1 MVMKTAI
8 SYIVMV
14 LALVIVFFTGVVVS
28 AAGVP
33 LKGVAQGRDFWFA
46 IPMNDDPV
54 QPVIGLE
61 IYVTSDYD
69 TEVTVELPLLGSKT
83 TKPVKA
89 GEVTVF
95 SSVSEPG
102 MSSWEISTS
111 EKIENK
117 GVHIYSPQPICV
129 NVINGKQVTADG
141 FTAIPTSMFGREYVH
156 CAYYDFG
163 ESRSW
168 AGGFMIVAAENN
180 TEITIQ
186 LGGRNSNGAGRT
198 FGGKNNKNSVPFKV
212 LLNSG
217 QVYCVRGN
225 GATAGSFDLSGSQV
239 ISNKPV
245 GFLSYHMRT
254 IIPTDAQNGRNYLV
268 EMMPPVQAWGKK
280 YVTVELDRKG
290 KGDYFRVVAAKPSTK
305 FSMKYYD
312 IKTGN
317 LVGQRSGV
325 IPKGDFVDFFNTW
338 GGVGAVEGIKG
349 MSVWEADGPILV
361 MQYAY
366 SANWD
371 GSDSCDPFMTALSP
385 VEQFQSSF
393 SFQRSQSNL
402 FSNNIA
408 SFIIEGDS
416 SDKSNTLLKS
426 VVMNGELL
434 YKKYPLLLTNRISG
448 TNYYWARVPL
458 SNEAQQVISGTRI
471 GGYVY
476 GYSAFNCYGWPL
488 FPAGLLTTI
497 RDTLPPVLIKNK
509 LGYNEYEF
517 SATELRSISPETDTT
532 QTDQGIL
539 DVRLL
544 PGSTNCLLEY
554 ITAPIIVAE
563 PKTIKFDFRVRLE
576 AGASSG
582 RAIVAVIDRA
592 GNTVIDT
599 TTLEKTIVTITP
611 LLLHMKTFTG
621 SRKKQQ
627 ISIQNLSQID
637 INVASVQLMSGT
649 VFSIDSGAVPPLL
662 TLKPAQKHIFTI
674 KYMPVQSG
682 TDIDHDSVVII
693 TTASPDKIILPVY
706 GTGAVCEI
714 ISTPAVASISA
725 KVGAYSET
733 NTVRIDN
740 PTADTIRLL
749 SAKFTKGSVFTID
762 SGNILSPTTLLPGK
776 NHIFKIR
783 YKPLQAGSDQDTLIV
798 STDCGAEKSMP
809 FSGEASV
816 VGVEEITP
824 TASFVTVMPNPTGGE
839 LRVLIRSAPGRIYT
853 YLTDAMGRDISGCAV
868 EFDNAGENEFVLPCS
883 ESLATG
889 IYKLRIFDSAG
900 MEITSTTVII
910 RR

>member
-1 MVMKTAI
+1 MKTTI
-8 SYIVMV
+8 RCIVTV
-14 LALVIVFFTGVVVS
+14 FIVIAVFCVGVTV
-28 AAGVP
+28 AAAPVP

-54 QPVIGLE
+54 QQAIGLE

-69 TEVTVELPLLGSKT
+69 TEVTVEVPLLGSKT

-89 GEVTVF
+89 GEVTIF

-102 MSSWEISTS
+102 MSTWEIASS

-117 GVHIYSPQPICV
+117 GVHVYSPQPICV

-156 CAYYDFG
+156 CSYYDFG
-163 ESRSW
+163 EARSW
-168 AGGFMIVAAENN
+168 AGGFMVVAAEDS
-180 TEITIQ
+180 TEVTIQ
-186 LGGRNSNGAGRT
+186 LGGRNSNGTGRT
-198 FGGKNNKNSVPFKV
+198 LGGKNNKNSVPFKV
-212 LLNSG
+212 ILNSG

-225 GATAGSFDLSGSQV
+225 GATAGSFDLSGSRV
-239 ISNKPV
+239 NSDKPI

-254 IIPTDAQNGRNYLV
+254 IIPTEAQNGRNYLI

-280 YVTVELDRKG
+280 YITVELDRKG

-312 IKTGN
+312 IKTGG

-338 GGVGAVEGIKG
+338 GGIGAVEGIKG

-416 SDKSNTLLKS
+416 SDKSNTLLKT
-426 VVMNGELL
+426 VVMNGDLL
-434 YKKYPLLLTNRISG
+434 YKKYPLLLTNRIPG

-458 SNEAQQVISGTRI
+458 SNEAQQVTSGTRI

-476 GYSAFNCYGWPL
+476 GYNAFNCYGWPL
-488 FPAGLLTTI
+488 FPAGLLTTVK
-497 RDTLPPVLIKNK
+497 DTLPPVLIKNK
-509 LGYNEYEF
+509 LAYNEYEF
-517 SATELRSISPETDTT
+517 SATELRSINPETDTT

-554 ITAPIIVAE
+554 ITAPIIVVE
-563 PKTIKFDFRVRLE
+563 PKTTKFDFRVRLA

-599 TTLEKTIVTITP
+599 ITLEKTIVTITP
-611 LLLHMKTFTG
+611 SLLHMKAFTG

-637 INVASVQLMSGT
+637 INVTSVQLMSGT

-662 TLKPAQKHIFTI
+662 TLKPAQKHIFTV

-706 GTGAVCEI
+706 GTSSVCEI
-714 ISTPAVASISA
+714 IPTPASFAISA
-725 KVGAYSET
+725 KVGASGET
-733 NTVRIDN
+733 KYISIDN
-740 PTADTIRLL
+740 PTTDTIRLL
-749 SAKFTKGSVFTID
+749 SARFTKGTVFTID
-762 SGNILSPTTLLPGK
+762 SGNILSPRILLSGK
-776 NHIFKIR
+776 SHIFKIG
-783 YKPLQAGSDQDTLIV
+783 YKPLQAGIDQDTLIV
-798 STDCGAEKSMP
+798 GTDCGIEKITP

-816 VGVEEITP
+816 VGVEEVPP
-824 TASFVTVMPNPTGGE
+824 TASFITVMPNPTGGE
-839 LRVLIRSAPGRIYT
+839 LRVVIRSAPGRMYT
-853 YLTDAMGRDISGCAV
+853 HLTDAMGREVSGCAT
-868 EFDNAGENEFVLPCS
+868 EFDNTGEAEFVLPCS

-889 IYKLRIFDSAG
+889 IYRLRILSNAG